1 MEAFCLP
8 ECIVGGAFV
17 AAAGR
22 RNRARRRHGNG
33 EGNYGDVLGAD
44 DDEKQLVEHGLLV
57 PAILFIILLPPT
69 RWLLSVRLS
78 KTIITSTATF
88 IIGLSSPYTMGVV
101 VAIKVALWP
110 SCD

>member
-1 MEAFCLP
+1 MMEAFCLP

-88 IIGLSSPYTMGVV
+88 IIGLSSPYTMG
-101 VAIKVALWP
+101 
-110 SCD
+110 DGGD

>member
-1 MEAFCLP
+1 MRIMVGADEQVMEAFCLP

-69 RWLLSVRLS
+69 RWLLC
-78 KTIITSTATF
+78 
-88 IIGLSSPYTMGVV
+88 SPVEDDYHKHRHLYYRALI
-101 VAIKVALWP
+101 AIHNGGGG
-110 SCD
+110 D